1 MSALGAHKHKGKGR
15 HKGKGTHGDP
25 DEESAGPIVNLS
37 PEERQQKHEA
47 EFEKEFEVK
56 IGMLHAHTSGLRLG
70 VVLDSLNDWEPP
82 EVISFRKPSLIEEW
96 NKANPDKAVHLHDR
110 IVRVNNINFH
120 HNAETFIDRIVGQ
133 FTAGRKLTEGAK
145 DSLTLQ
151 VQRPRLNQIDA
162 TRFDFQRK
170 DLHDKMYAKEF
181 TVDLDVPENETS
193 PVSMDSVLGWDL
205 NITNDWDP
213 VSVGKIAN
221 GSVLAKWN
229 EAHPSDM
236 ILEGD
241 EILHVNKR
249 HWLRNTSQ
257 FLPHLTFNYEHRVDH
272 PNGTFALGLR
282 RPRWVQDVYDQAQ
295 QVEEQKG
302 KSAKERDILYKKMY
316 SKEFTVSLS
325 IPEDQTSLATM
336 NSVMGWELN
345 STKAW
350 EPVSIDKIAKGG
362 LLSQWNE
369 ANPGDMILEGDEI
382 LHVNKR
388 HWLRNT
394 TLFVSHINFNYEH
407 RAALTANGTFNLG
420 LRRPRWVQDAYEQ
433 AQLAAQR
440 AVEEAKAD
448 EEQAKA
454 DEESHRVA
462 RKIVDAVRR
471 WNKDFPHHRIDT
483 SINAG
488 GISSSGS
495 SAAVLAGTPASSAAA
510 AEPSSPA
517 NYSGGD
523 QDDSDDVIGATEEED
538 SETSASAPKESAAA
552 PKPSAPASTSGGEQD
567 DSDDVVGATEE
578 EEDSPTSASAPKEPA
593 ATAHPS
599 APASTSGGEQDDSD
613 DVIGATEEEDSATS
627 ASSPEESAAAP
638 KPSAPASTSGG
649 DQDDSDDVIGNTE
662 DEDSATS
669 ASAPKESAAAPKPSA
684 PASKSVGDQDDSDD
698 VVGATEEE
706 DSSTSASAPKESAA
720 APKPSA
726 PASTSG
732 GEQDDSDD
740 EIGSTEEEDSATS
753 ASAPKEPAAT
763 AQPSALESVLGRDQD
778 DSDDEI
784 GSTEE
789 EEGSATEKVR
799 TGHEDDP
806 SFLQAKSLAAAGA
819 GEGSGS
825 DSGKATPDEE
835 DGEGQGSLEEY

>member
-1 MSALGAHKHKGKGR
+1 MSALGAHREKHKHGDKHRHKQQHKGKGR
-15 HKGKGTHGDP
+15 HGDP

-170 DLHDKMYAKEF
+170 DLHDKLYAKEF

-193 PVSMDSVLGWDL
+193 PVSMDLVLGWDL

-282 RPRWVQDVYDQAQ
+282 RPRWVQDVYDQAH

-302 KSAKERDILYKKMY
+302 QSAKERDILYKKMY

-350 EPVSIDKIAKGG
+350 EPVSIGKIAKGG

-420 LRRPRWVQDAYEQ
+420 LRRPRWVQDASEQ

-440 AVEEAKAD
+440 AVEKAKAD

-462 RKIVDAVRR
+462 RKIVDAVRM

-483 SINAG
+483 SSKAG
-488 GISSSGS
+488 GNSSSR
-495 SAAVLAGTPASSAAA
+495 
-510 AEPSSPA
+510 
-517 NYSGGD
+517 
-523 QDDSDDVIGATEEED
+523 
-538 SETSASAPKESAAA
+538 
-552 PKPSAPASTSGGEQD
+552 
-567 DSDDVVGATEE
+567 
-578 EEDSPTSASAPKEPA
+578 
-593 ATAHPS
+593 
-599 APASTSGGEQDDSD
+599 
-613 DVIGATEEEDSATS
+613 
-627 ASSPEESAAAP
+627 
-638 KPSAPASTSGG
+638 
-649 DQDDSDDVIGNTE
+649 
-662 DEDSATS
+662 
-669 ASAPKESAAAPKPSA
+669 
-684 PASKSVGDQDDSDD
+684 
-698 VVGATEEE
+698 
-706 DSSTSASAPKESAA
+706 
-720 APKPSA
+720 
-726 PASTSG
+726 
-732 GEQDDSDD
+732 
-740 EIGSTEEEDSATS
+740 
-753 ASAPKEPAAT
+753 
-763 AQPSALESVLGRDQD
+763 LGRC
-778 DSDDEI
+778 S
-784 GSTEE
+784 
-789 EEGSATEKVR
+789 
-799 TGHEDDP
+799 
-806 SFLQAKSLAAAGA
+806 
-819 GEGSGS
+819 
-825 DSGKATPDEE
+825 
-835 DGEGQGSLEEY
+835 